1 MSEILFVLAGAMLG
15 VEFGWAPLQG
25 GDYEAIL
32 QIEPE
37 VVAEL
42 SRPGGQQEITSD
54 VPRRLWT
61 ARRLRITSGKSEVP
75 RDGLPRAAREADE
88 STFENESI
96 VYLDGP
102 ALAAL
107 KQAKDVVFTLPANVQ
122 GVKRYRIVAGEPPR
136 QPATPPSGTA
146 NAGNP
151 LRDPATGSNG
161 AFTNPPYR
169 DPTTTTAG
177 GGNALPPTD
186 RTQSNSGRVLPGPER
201 RPGASPADDHGWSDR
216 WDPPAADPWP
226 GAANAY
232 PRDQYPPPSSQSPY
246 ADPYGR
252 GDPYAQAGEPWRDD
266 PRRNPNYANEDPRTW
281 PPGYDPRFA
290 AADRFYNRPGS
301 GDPRTWDEWASRT
314 PPRGYEPLE
323 PPYTVPPTGQGAQP
337 PAAEAKPAPPA
348 ISITLPKVT
357 GTPPLRESPHFWP
370 LTFSLLGFF
379 AASGGVIF
387 LGWMNYNFRRQY
399 QLLLSR
405 LRNRRVLA
413 TS

>member
-1 MSEILFVLAGAMLG
+1 MFEILFVLAGALLG

-25 GDYEAIL
+25 GEYEAIL

-37 VVAEL
+37 VVTEL
-42 SRPGGQQEITSD
+42 SRPGGQQELTSD

-61 ARRLRITSGKSEVP
+61 ARRLRITSGTSEVP

-102 ALAAL
+102 ALGAL
-107 KQAKDVVFTLPANVQ
+107 SQGKDVVFTLPANVK

-136 QPATPPSGTA
+136 QPATPPAGTA
-146 NAGNP
+146 AGGTATGGNP
-151 LRDPATGSNG
+151 LRDPPTSGGTG
-161 AFTNPPYR
+161 FP
-169 DPTTTTAG
+169 
-177 GGNALPPTD
+177 PPTD
-186 RTQSNSGRVLPGPER
+186 RGQGDPSRVLPGPER
-201 RPGASPADDHGWSDR
+201 RPGSTPADDYGWSDR

-226 GAANAY
+226 GAAAAY
-232 PRDQYPPPSSQSPY
+232 PRDQYPPPSSHAPY
-246 ADPYGR
+246 QDPYGR
-252 GDPYAQAGEPWRDD
+252 DPYAQAGQIPRDD
-266 PRRNPNYANEDPRTW
+266 PRRDPNYGAYTDPRSW
-281 PPGYDPRFA
+281 PPGYDPRYA
-290 AADRFYNRPGS
+290 ATEGYYGRPAGV
-301 GDPRTWDEWASRT
+301 DPRDWEAYAART
-314 PPRGYEPLE
+314 LPRGYEPLD
-323 PPYTVPPTGQGAQP
+323 PPGQI
-337 PAAEAKPAPPA
+337 PAAGQPAKPAETKPAPPQIA
-348 ISITLPKVT
+348 ITLPKVT
-357 GTPPLRESPHFWP
+357 SPPAWRESPHFWP

-379 AASGGVIF
+379 AALGGVIF